1 MRSMTAYASKQRSG
15 GDQADQVILR
25 SSNFKYLDICIHNLP
40 AEDML
45 LEERIKKEIKKRVHR
60 GKVEVFIFSAKP
72 QAKKVYV
79 DQKVVSHYITQ
90 IKSLSK
96 DHKIKGEVN
105 ISDILT
111 LPQSLFVSHG
121 GRRDSGWIP
130 VAINEALNKFLKF
143 KEKEGK
149 AIKKEIKD
157 NLDKLKSN
165 VEKIKKQKPK
175 ISKSENGKEDIDEEL
190 SLTLFYIS
198 KIDSKINSK
207 KWAPQGRAL
216 DFLTQE
222 ILRELNAASS
232 KTKKKNLALLIIEG
246 KNYLER
252 IKEQAQNI
260 E

>member
-1 MRSMTAYASKQRSG
+1 MRSMTAYASAQVSRG
-15 GDQADQVILR
+15 EQTTQVILR
-25 SSNFKYLDICIHNLP
+25 SLNFKYLDICIHNLP
-40 AEDML
+40 IEDLL
-45 LEERIKKEIKKRVHR
+45 LEEKIKREIKKKINR

-72 QAKKVYV
+72 QIKKVYV
-79 DQKVVSHYITQ
+79 DEEVVCRYVTQ
-90 IKSLSK
+90 IKSLNK
-96 DHKIKGEVN
+96 KYNLKADIE
-105 ISDILT
+105 ISDILN
-111 LPQSLFVSHG
+111 LPQAISLSHSG
-121 GRRDSGWIP
+121 KRDKGLIP
-130 VAINEALNKFLKF
+130 LAIKEVLNKFVKF

-149 AIKKEIKD
+149 AIKKEIIE
-157 NLDKLKSN
+157 NLSKLKNN
-165 VEKIKKQKPK
+165 VEKIKKEKPK
-175 ISKSENGKEDIDEEL
+175 VNKIENGREDIDEEI

-198 KIDSKINSK
+198 KLESKINSK
-207 KWAPQGRAL
+207 QWTPQGRAL

>member
-1 MRSMTAYASKQRSG
+1 MRSMTAYASAQRSKG
-15 GDQADQVILR
+15 TQTVQVILR
-25 SSNFKYLDICIHNLP
+25 SLNFKYLDVCIHNLP
-40 AEDML
+40 VEDIL
-45 LEERIKKEIKKRVHR
+45 LEEKVKREIKKRIHR
-60 GKVEVFIFSAKP
+60 GKIEVFIFSAKP
-72 QAKKVYV
+72 QTKKIYF
-79 DQKVVSHYITQ
+79 DEGVVSRYIAQ
-90 IKSLSK
+90 VKALGKKHNLKADI
-96 DHKIKGEVN
+96 N
-105 ISDILT
+105 ISDILS
-111 LPQSLFVSHG
+111 LPQ
-121 GRRDSGWIP
+121 
-130 VAINEALNKFLKF
+130 AISWGHRGKSDEGLMLSVMNEALSRFLKF
-143 KEKEGK
+143 KEKEGR

-157 NLDKLKSN
+157 NLSKLKSN

-175 ISKSENGKEDIDEEL
+175 ASKSENGKEDIDEEL

-198 KIDSKINSK
+198 KLESKINSK
-207 KWAPQGRAL
+207 KLVPQGRPV